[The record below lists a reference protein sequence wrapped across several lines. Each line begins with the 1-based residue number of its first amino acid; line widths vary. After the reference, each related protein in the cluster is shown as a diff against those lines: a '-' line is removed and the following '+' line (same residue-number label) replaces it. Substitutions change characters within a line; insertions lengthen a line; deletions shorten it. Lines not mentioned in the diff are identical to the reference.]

1 MPATPQIRTQPLNQ
15 PKARSRRT
23 VLKAGGAL
31 LLSVFSPLRAAA
43 AQILAVRVWPAE
55 DYTRV
60 TLENDTNLKTTHFL
74 VKDPERLVVDIEGLE
89 LNPTLK
95 SLVAKIQSNDPYIKQ
110 VRVGQNRPNVVRLVF
125 DLKEEVQPQV
135 FTLAPAGQYKHR
147 LIFDLYPVKA
157 ADPLA
162 ALIEKGEWTNA
173 PSPPSSTAT
182 PANPGATPP
191 AAGMA
196 PQGAGPAT
204 PAGSPAPNAA
214 SAMAG
219 NAAGNAAN
227 HAAGNAAGNATGH
240 GAGNAAGQAAGNTAG
255 GLAGNAAA
263 TAAAAG
269 APHTA
274 GAAIAATPPAPAVA
288 APGSGVQATL
298 ATQAAQAQAIAK
310 AEANAGRDAPAGK
323 PASTRPDAK
332 PAPGQKVLRM
342 VTIALDPGHGGEDPG
357 AVGASGTRE
366 KDIVLAIAKRLKAKI
381 EQHPNM
387 RVMLTRD
394 GDYFVPLGTRVEKAR
409 KVQADLFVS
418 IHADA
423 FVQPSARGSSVFVL
437 SEKGASSTAARWL
450 ANKENEADNIG
461 GVNVQS
467 HDKQLA
473 SVLFDLST
481 TAQIN
486 DSLKL
491 GKAVLGE
498 IGGINRLH
506 KGSVEQAGFA
516 VLKAPDIPSI
526 LIETAFISNPEEEA
540 KLKDNDYQDKLADAV
555 MNGIR
560 HYFAKNPPLAKGRPT
575 T

>member
-1 MPATPQIRTQPLNQ
+1 MPRPSQIRTQHVS
-15 PKARSRRT
+15 ATAVRRRT
-23 VLKAGGAL
+23 VLKAGATL
-31 LLSVFSPLRAAA
+31 LLSVLAPVRAYA

-60 TLENDTNLKTTHFL
+60 TLENDTNLKATHFI

-125 DLKEEVQPQV
+125 DLKEEIKPQV
-135 FTLAPAGQYKHR
+135 FTLEPAGSYKHR

-157 ADPLA
+157 VDPIA
-162 ALIEKGEWTNA
+162 AMIEKGDW
-173 PSPPSSTAT
+173 SSD
-182 PANPGATPP
+182 GAS
-191 AAGMA
+191 AAG
-196 PQGAGPAT
+196 T
-204 PAGSPAPNAA
+204 PKTEMPPLKPSEAD
-214 SAMAG
+214 AMA
-219 NAAGNAAN
+219 ALPKPSAESLK
-227 HAAGNAAGNATGH
+227 TD
-240 GAGNAAGQAAGNTAG
+240 
-255 GLAGNAAA
+255 L
-263 TAAAAG
+263 
-269 APHTA
+269 
-274 GAAIAATPPAPAVA
+274 
-288 APGSGVQATL
+288 
-298 ATQAAQAQAIAK
+298 AQAAK
-310 AEANAGRDAPAGK
+310 AEARPDPRAELKNELKAAEKSAEKSADGK
-323 PASTRPDAK
+323 P
-332 PAPGQKVLRM
+332 QKIVRM
-342 VTIALDPGHGGEDPG
+342 LTIALDPGHGGEDPG
-357 AVGASGTRE
+357 ASGKNGSHE
-366 KDIVLAIAKRLKAKI
+366 KDIVLSIAKRLKGKI
-381 EQHPNM
+381 EEFPNM

-423 FVQPSARGSSVFVL
+423 FVQPTARGSSVFVL
-437 SEKGASSTAARWL
+437 SEKGASSGAARWL
-450 ANKENEADNIG
+450 ADKENLADAIG
-461 GVNVQS
+461 GVNVKG

-540 KLKDNDYQDKLADAV
+540 KLLDEGYQNQIADAIV
-555 MNGIR
+555 KGIR
-560 HYFAKNPPLAKGRPT
+560 RYFAKNPPLAKNRLT
-575 T
+575 